1 MQLLVLLMDPVPL
14 AMELPQAHVLLQRV
28 NQTTIPFPT
37 EQDVHRVPLS
47 WMLLL
52 VLSTDPVPLAT
63 ALPQLRV
70 LLQRVLPATIPFP
83 TEQDV
88 LRVPLS

>member
-37 EQDVHRVPLS
+37 EQDVHRVLLS
-47 WMLLL
+47 
-52 VLSTDPVPLAT
+52 
-63 ALPQLRV
+63 
-70 LLQRVLPATIPFP
+70 
-83 TEQDV
+83 
-88 LRVPLS
+88 